1 MKHFFQSALLLLAL
15 LLPATAMAHD
25 FEVNGI
31 YYSINGNNATVTFGG
46 ENPWNHNSYSGDV
59 TIPATVTYNG
69 TTYSVTSIGAGAFRD
84 CSGLT
89 SIDIPNS
96 VTSISDEAFTNCSG
110 LTSINIPNS
119 VTAIEPQA
127 FWNCSG
133 LTRITV
139 ASGNTKYDSRN
150 GCNAI
155 IETASNTLITGC
167 QNTII
172 PNSVTAIGDGAFSS
186 CSGLTSI
193 NIPNSVTSI
202 GSSAFWGCSGL
213 TSIEIPNSVTSIG
226 DCAFYC
232 YSLKDIYSFILN
244 PLNKCHMGAFEGINV
259 PNTLHVPLGTF
270 EAYQNCKDWSHQ
282 FNEIVEMD
290 TVASSII
297 LDRSNA
303 VMLDYDSLQL
313 TAIVEPFYL
322 IYKSFVWASNNPAVA
337 TVDENGLVTAHSV
350 GTATITASTTDGS
363 NLSASCV
370 VTVKSLSAD
379 NAFAMPDSE
388 VLHGEAVVIPFKM
401 NNSEE
406 IMAFQTDIYLP
417 EGFTIMA
424 DENNEIMVMPST
436 RLTSDH
442 MLMTERLADGAVR
455 VLCYTPSAQA
465 IEGNEGDLFYITV
478 ATPGDAAG
486 DYAIYLR
493 NSRLTNS
500 DYEELRLPDTG
511 AVLTV
516 KTFIPGDANDSHA
529 VNVADIVTTAQYV
542 MQRNPSPFVF
552 EAADMNGDGEVS
564 VTDIMLIARLILYP
578 TMTSPKHA
586 PAIVANGDRMSGKGI
601 TLMPG
606 ETRRVSID
614 LDNEADY
621 SAFQLDLTLPTGMMA
636 SNFMLTDRDG
646 NHALDVETL
655 NNGKV
660 RVLCYSPAIE
670 AIKGNSGA
678 VLTLDVKATGNVNGC
693 IGVDGIELVTADCQT
708 VRPGTFTIAVNNV
721 TAVDEVA
728 AGKTVTGIDYY
739 NLAGQRVSE
748 PASGVTLVVT
758 TYSDGT
764 RTTAK
769 VIR

>member
-1 MKHFFQSALLLLAL
+1 MEIDTGEGAITSLRLDKESAVLI
-15 LLPATAMAHD
+15 
-25 FEVNGI
+25 E
-31 YYSINGNNATVTFGG
+31 G
-46 ENPWNHNSYSGDV
+46 E
-59 TIPATVTYNG
+59 
-69 TTYSVTSIGAGAFRD
+69 
-84 CSGLT
+84 
-89 SIDIPNS
+89 
-96 VTSISDEAFTNCSG
+96 
-110 LTSINIPNS
+110 
-119 VTAIEPQA
+119 
-127 FWNCSG
+127 
-133 LTRITV
+133 
-139 ASGNTKYDSRN
+139 
-150 GCNAI
+150 
-155 IETASNTLITGC
+155 
-167 QNTII
+167 
-172 PNSVTAIGDGAFSS
+172 
-186 CSGLTSI
+186 
-193 NIPNSVTSI
+193 
-202 GSSAFWGCSGL
+202 
-213 TSIEIPNSVTSIG
+213 
-226 DCAFYC
+226 
-232 YSLKDIYSFILN
+232 
-244 PLNKCHMGAFEGINV
+244 
-259 PNTLHVPLGTF
+259 
-270 EAYQNCKDWSHQ
+270 
-282 FNEIVEMD
+282 
-290 TVASSII
+290 
-297 LDRSNA
+297 
-303 VMLDYDSLQL
+303 SLQL
-313 TAIVEPFYL
+313 IATVMPENAL
-322 IYKSFVWASNNPAVA
+322 NKTLAWASSNAAVA

-350 GTATITASTTDGS
+350 GTATITAMTTDGS

-388 VLHGEAVVIPFKM
+388 VLHGEAVVIPVMM

-424 DENNEIMVMPST
+424 DENNEMMVMPST

-478 ATPGDAAG
+478 AAPGDAAG

-500 DYEELRLPDTG
+500 DYEELRLPDAG

-578 TMTSPKHA
+578 ATEAPRHA
-586 PAIVANGDRMSGKGI
+586 PAIGGNNDRMSAEGI
-601 TLMPG
+601 TLATG
-606 ETRRVSID
+606 ETRRVIID

-646 NHALDVETL
+646 NHAMDVETL

-678 VLTLDVKATGNVNGC
+678 VLTLDVTATGIVDGC

-708 VRPGTFTIAVNNV
+708 VRPGAFTIAVNNV

>member
-1 MKHFFQSALLLLAL
+1 MGKEVFDWTVEGDFDLDTLFSGRTLYVPYGTSA
-15 LLPATAMAHD
+15 D
-25 FEVNGI
+25 
-31 YYSINGNNATVTFGG
+31 
-46 ENPWNHNSYSGDV
+46 
-59 TIPATVTYNG
+59 
-69 TTYSVTSIGAGAFRD
+69 
-84 CSGLT
+84 
-89 SIDIPNS
+89 
-96 VTSISDEAFTNCSG
+96 
-110 LTSINIPNS
+110 
-119 VTAIEPQA
+119 
-127 FWNCSG
+127 
-133 LTRITV
+133 
-139 ASGNTKYDSRN
+139 
-150 GCNAI
+150 
-155 IETASNTLITGC
+155 
-167 QNTII
+167 
-172 PNSVTAIGDGAFSS
+172 
-186 CSGLTSI
+186 
-193 NIPNSVTSI
+193 
-202 GSSAFWGCSGL
+202 
-213 TSIEIPNSVTSIG
+213 
-226 DCAFYC
+226 
-232 YSLKDIYSFILN
+232 
-244 PLNKCHMGAFEGINV
+244 
-259 PNTLHVPLGTF
+259 
-270 EAYQNCKDWSHQ
+270 YQNDEKWS
-282 FNEIVEMD
+282 FWFGRIVEMD
-290 TVASSII
+290 PVMASSIT
-297 LDRSNA
+297 LDRSAA
-303 VMLDYDSLQL
+303 VIIDNETLQL
-313 TAIVEPFYL
+313 TATVLPGHTTVKTL
-322 IYKSFVWASNNPAVA
+322 AWASNNPAVA

-388 VLHGEAVVIPFKM
+388 VLHGEAVVIPVKM

-417 EGFTIMA
+417 EGFIIMA
-424 DENNEIMVMPST
+424 DENNEMMVMPST
-436 RLTSDH
+436 RLTDDH

-478 ATPGDAAG
+478 AAPGYAAG

-500 DYEELRLPDTG
+500 DYEELRLPEAG

-670 AIKGNSGA
+670 AISDNSGA
-678 VLTLDVKATGNVNGC
+678 VLTLDVTATSNVDGC

-708 VRPGTFTIAVNNV
+708 VRPDAFTIAVNNV